1 MEDYLTITLF
11 GQTYTFKFES
21 DDLSGSEV
29 VDMLLS
35 EVNKVESQ
43 CKQSIQFNKF
53 VILILAALN
62 ITLEKIALKNNYQ
75 HQLSK
80 LTDRSAEL
88 IRRLDECIVPLSDST
103 AIRTHVGV

>member
-1 MEDYLTITLF
+1 LEDYLTITLF

-21 DDLSGSEV
+21 DNLSGAEV

-43 CKQSIQFNKF
+43 CQQSIHMNKF

-62 ITLEKIALKNNYQ
+62 ITLEKIALKKNC
-75 HQLSK
+75 HLQLSK
-80 LTDRSAEL
+80 LTDRAAEL
-88 IRRLDECIVPLSDST
+88 ILRMDDCIVPLSDST
-103 AIRTHVGV
+103 SIEIL

>member
-21 DDLSGSEV
+21 DNLSGSEV

-35 EVNKVESQ
+35 EVKKVESQ
-43 CKQSIQFNKF
+43 YQQSIHVNKF

-80 LTDRSAEL
+80 LSDRSAEL
-88 IRRLDECIVPLSDST
+88 IHRLDECIVPLSDST
-103 AIRTHVGV
+103 LIETL

>member
-21 DDLSGSEV
+21 DNLSGSEV

-35 EVNKVESQ
+35 EVKKVESLYQ
-43 CKQSIQFNKF
+43 QSIHVNKF

-80 LTDRSAEL
+80 LSDRSAEL
-88 IRRLDECIVPLSDST
+88 IHRLDECIVPLSDS
-103 AIRTHVGV
+103 ASIENL

>member
-21 DDLSGSEV
+21 DELSGSEV

-43 CKQSIQFNKF
+43 FQQSVNVNKF

-62 ITLEKIALKNNYQ
+62 ITLEKIVLKNNYQ
-75 HQLSK
+75 HQLTK
-80 LTDRSAEL
+80 LSDRSAEL
-88 IRRLDECIVPLSDST
+88 IHRLDECVVPLSDST
-103 AIRTHVGV
+103 TVETL

>member
-1 MEDYLTITLF
+1 LEDYLTITLF

-21 DDLSGSEV
+21 EDLSGAEV

-43 CKQSIQFNKF
+43 FQQSVHVNKF

-75 HQLSK
+75 HQLTNLSN
-80 LTDRSAEL
+80 RSAEL
-88 IRRLDECIVPLSDST
+88 IQRLDECIVPLSDSISIET
-103 AIRTHVGV
+103 V